1 VLEAAALLL
10 VDGAATEVLDAELE
24 VLEAELEVDRT
35 EALEEELEEVL
46 ATTAAELVEV
56 FTDEEATTD
65 VTVEEVELL
74 TVEVLEVLEVLEVQ
88 GGLDED
94 AEAEVADEADW

>member
-10 VDGAATEVLDAELE
+10 VDGGATEVLDAELE
-24 VLEAELEVDRT
+24 VLEAQLEVDRT

-74 TVEVLEVLEVLEVQ
+74 TVEVLEVLEVQ